1 MVERENAATPAAYT
15 PPQPVSLEA
24 KPIERS
30 ILLDAARRFARNR
43 LAMFGLFI
51 IACLLFVAIFA
62 DVITPY
68 RYDEADFTVA
78 NELPFIDAHHI
89 LGADA
94 IGRDYLT
101 RLIYGARTS
110 MIVGLSVPLIAFGI
124 GVTLGAMSGYFGG
137 PLAIFAE
144 AGLSF
149 RGIGITGLTASWGKM
164 VGSQRGT
171 SLRVYYHLALFPT
184 ILVALTMLGFSFVGD
199 GLQEA
204 LDPGRIR

>member
-24 KPIERS
+24 KPVERS

-78 NELPFIDAHHI
+78 NELPFIAAHHI
-89 LGADA
+89 LGAHA
-94 IGRDYLT
+94 IRRDSLPG
-101 RLIYGARTS
+101 LIYYARPW
-110 MIVGLSVPLIAFGI
+110 MIAGP
-124 GVTLGAMSGYFGG
+124 SG
-137 PLAIFAE
+137 
-144 AGLSF
+144 
-149 RGIGITGLTASWGKM
+149 
-164 VGSQRGT
+164 
-171 SLRVYYHLALFPT
+171 SLL
-184 ILVALTMLGFSFVGD
+184 
-199 GLQEA
+199 
-204 LDPGRIR
+204 